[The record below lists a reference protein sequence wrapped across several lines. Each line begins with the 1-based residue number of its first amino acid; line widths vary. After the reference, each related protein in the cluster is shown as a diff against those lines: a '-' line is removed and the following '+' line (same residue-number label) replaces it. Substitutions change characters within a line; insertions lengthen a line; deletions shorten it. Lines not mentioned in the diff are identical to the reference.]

1 MSRSII
7 YTYPGSSRKGIF
19 GEVFHFPNDNTNRQ
33 SDLFHYSLE
42 GPNFTYG
49 KQMLNISEYSV

>member
-1 MSRSII
+1 MI
-7 YTYPGSSRKGIF
+7 YIMYLAIPVTGTQDRPEGGSWGVSQPSNK
-19 GEVFHFPNDNTNRQ
+19 NTSWQ

-49 KQMLNISEYSV
+49 KQI